1 MLEAALQFF
10 VPNPAGAFWIGAI
23 VAFVL
28 MGDLDALLSK
38 RNLVLAA
45 LLVQAV
51 LLLEVIKW
59 GNASDGRFA
68 PWGFTAIYLTTAA
81 YAIWGV
87 TLALRGSSLAWTP
100 NLPLRGLR
108 TLVGI
113 VILLNTVVVFGRR
126 PDDAG
131 YYTNLGARRWAE
143 TGVLPYGDLKL
154 QGPTA
159 PGYGAAATY
168 GPLLYASHLPAQ
180 WLLRT
185 KSNPAD
191 ADPMDPS
198 YVRPKIAATQLTCFA
213 FFLVGLGALFAI
225 VRDLRSPAVG
235 WGAVGLYAAS
245 PYVMGLGGDEFVVGG
260 LAFISHIAPVSVLLL
275 AFMFQKRPV
284 LSGALLA
291 AAVGVLFFPLFVFP
305 AWLGWRVWRKEGAM
319 RFAAGFVGTGLAIA
333 ILVIAFTPAPEG
345 TNAISMFLQST
356 LEHQEGVGL
365 RQYGAS
371 AFGFWGTHPGLASF
385 WQAPLW
391 GTSSLLKP
399 SFLVYAACCLAA
411 FFLARGRSVAQL
423 AGLTAALTA
432 GVQLWKTHA
441 AGSYVEW
448 YLPFL
453 IVAILCL
460 DPRSSTDGSA
470 AADTPHATRP
480 RLGTVS

>member
-1 MLEAALQFF
+1 
-10 VPNPAGAFWIGAI
+10 
-23 VAFVL
+23 
-28 MGDLDALLSK
+28 
-38 RNLVLAA
+38 
-45 LLVQAV
+45 
-51 LLLEVIKW
+51 
-59 GNASDGRFA
+59 
-68 PWGFTAIYLTTAA
+68 
-81 YAIWGV
+81 
-87 TLALRGSSLAWTP
+87 
-100 NLPLRGLR
+100 
-108 TLVGI
+108 
-113 VILLNTVVVFGRR
+113 
-126 PDDAG
+126 
-131 YYTNLGARRWAE
+131 
-143 TGVLPYGDLKL
+143 
-154 QGPTA
+154 
-159 PGYGAAATY
+159 
-168 GPLLYASHLPAQ
+168 
-180 WLLRT
+180 
-185 KSNPAD
+185 
-191 ADPMDPS
+191 
-198 YVRPKIAATQLTCFA
+198 
-213 FFLVGLGALFAI
+213 
-225 VRDLRSPAVG
+225 
-235 WGAVGLYAAS
+235 
-245 PYVMGLGGDEFVVGG
+245 
-260 LAFISHIAPVSVLLL
+260 VLLL
-275 AFMFQKRPV
+275 AFMFWKRPV
-284 LSGALLA
+284 LSGVLLA

-305 AWLGWRVWRKEGAM
+305 AWLGWRVWRKEGAG

-333 ILVIAFTPAPEG
+333 ILVFAFTPAPEG

-371 AFGFWGTHPGLASF
+371 TFGFWGTHPGLASF

-480 RLGTVS
+480 GLGTVS